1 MCNNLLREYFF
12 RINMEE
18 LAYSVLGLLLEMNKR
33 TKLKI
38 KNMQMF
44 MTKYV
49 FNSKYIVRNLLA
61 ATLLITFVG
70 VIAGV
75 IMMIDVNKEEPEE
88 VAESTAQ
95 EMTLYTYQSA
105 SMDVESISKLKTSI
119 EASNE
124 TGVEANEPQMV
135 SESTGEFDSRFVA
148 IESNVNVRAEAT
160 TESDIVGTLN
170 TGDVG
175 DIISSDGEWLNIK
188 SGDVTGYVK
197 AEFVLTGDDAYNY
210 AADYKIVKGV
220 VTESGVFIREEAST
234 ESEVIGSANAG
245 DTFDV
250 DSATTATVEGWVC
263 VYLSDD
269 VKGYISADYVS
280 LEEGYSTATT
290 VEQESDEETSEDDS
304 TEEPEETT
312 TEAPVET
319 PTTEAP
325 VVETPAEE
333 PKQPAE
339 ETDSNEV
346 SVETTYRDA
355 VSLSAEDINLMAAV
369 IYLESGSESY
379 EGQLA
384 VANVII
390 TRLKSGAY
398 GSTISDVVYAPY
410 QFTVVSSPEMEGLIA
425 NGAPASCVQAATEAA
440 AGKNNVGNYMCFKP
454 SWNVNTSSLSSYTII
469 GNHVFY

>member
-1 MCNNLLREYFF
+1 
-12 RINMEE
+12 MEE

-49 FNSKYIVRNLLA
+49 FNSKYIVRNLLV

-263 VYLSDD
+263 VYLPDD
-269 VKGYISADYVS
+269 AKGYISADYIS

-290 VEQESDEETSEDDS
+290 VEEESEEETSDDDD

-312 TEAPVET
+312 TETPVETPVET

-333 PKQPAE
+333 PEQPAE
-339 ETDSNEV
+339 ETESNEV

-355 VSLSAEDINLMAAV
+355 VSLSPEDINLMAAV
-369 IYLESGSESY
+369 IYLESGCESY

-440 AGKNNVGNYMCFKP
+440 AGKNNVGSYMCFKP